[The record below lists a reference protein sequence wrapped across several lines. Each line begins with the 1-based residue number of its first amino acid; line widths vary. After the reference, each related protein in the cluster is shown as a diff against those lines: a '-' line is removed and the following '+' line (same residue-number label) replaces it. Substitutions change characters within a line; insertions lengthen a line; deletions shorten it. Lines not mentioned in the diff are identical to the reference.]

1 MSALLSQSVNWGSVV
16 RRIVVVRVKYVCATK
31 ERFVCVCVCVA
42 VVVRSGVFVCCRCGG
57 CVVLCALG
65 ATPASRLLAGAF
77 GNTEH
82 VRKSLKWRVLK
93 Y

>member
-1 MSALLSQSVNWGSVV
+1 MCALLSQSVNWGSVV

-31 ERFVCVCVCVA
+31 ERFVCVCVA

-65 ATPASRLLAGAF
+65 ATLGRLLAGAF

-82 VRKSLKWRVLK
+82 VRKSLNWRVLK

>member
-31 ERFVCVCVCVA
+31 ERFVCVC
-42 VVVRSGVFVCCRCGG
+42 CGG
-57 CVVLCALG
+57 RAVWCVRMLSVWWMRGALR
-65 ATPASRLLAGAF
+65 TRRHPSLRLLAGAF

>member
-1 MSALLSQSVNWGSVV
+1 MCVRQRKGS
-16 RRIVVVRVKYVCATK
+16 Y
-31 ERFVCVCVCVA
+31 VCVCVA

-57 CVVLCALG
+57 CVELCALG
-65 ATPASRLLAGAF
+65 ATLGRLLADAF

>member
-1 MSALLSQSVNWGSVV
+1 MCALLSQSVNWGSVV
-16 RRIVVVRVKYVCATK
+16 RQIVAVRVKYVCATK
-31 ERFVCVCVCVA
+31 ERFVCLCVA